1 MVEKTADKSAT
12 TKAAARKV
20 ATAKTA
26 AACAGADG
34 RQAGKSVAAA
44 CADADKTVTGK
55 GAAACESADGRQ
67 AGKSVA
73 ACEGAAR
80 RAGKS
85 AAACEGAARRAE
97 PCYFLLDSYFRQ
109 GWLDKKYYGKSGYR
123 RPYTA
128 DDRLLAG
135 KLFYADF
142 LRWQKGLFRCP
153 EFARPRVDTTP
164 LREAWIAGGEAERFR
179 RVLNRVSRLCLPV
192 LYKIVLEG
200 SDIRPPAGL
209 STREKLYFNHEIRV
223 RLCQG
228 LDELVMYYVIKRA

>member
-1 MVEKTADKSAT
+1 MVEKAADKSAAAKT
-12 TKAAARKV
+12 AAGKAAAV
-20 ATAKTA
+20 KTVTGKGAAGKAA

-34 RQAGKSVAAA
+34 RQAGKGAAEKA
-44 CADADKTVTGK
+44 TADKTAAVDGRQVGK
-55 GAAACESADGRQ
+55 GAAAVCASADG
-67 AGKSVA
+67 
-73 ACEGAAR
+73 
-80 RAGKS
+80 
-85 AAACEGAARRAE
+85 RAE

-228 LDELVMYYVIKRA
+228 LDELVMYYIKR

>member
-1 MVEKTADKSAT
+1 MVEKTADKSAAG
-12 TKAAARKV
+12 KAAAVKTVTGKTAAGKAAAGKV

-26 AACAGADG
+26 AACADGRQAGESAAVCADADG
-34 RQAGKSVAAA
+34 RQAGMSAAVCA
-44 CADADKTVTGK
+44 CADG
-55 GAAACESADGRQ
+55 
-67 AGKSVA
+67 
-73 ACEGAAR
+73 
-80 RAGKS
+80 
-85 AAACEGAARRAE
+85 RAE

-200 SDIRPPAGL
+200 QDIRPPAGL

-228 LDELVMYYVIKRA
+228 LDELVVYYIKR

>member
-1 MVEKTADKSAT
+1 MVEKAADKSA
-12 TKAAARKV
+12 ARKTAAGKV
-20 ATAKTA
+20 AAKTAAGKVAAKTA
-26 AACAGADG
+26 AACESAAACEGVAG
-34 RQAGKSVAAA
+34 RQAGKSAAA
-44 CADADKTVTGK
+44 
-55 GAAACESADGRQ
+55 R
-67 AGKSVA
+67 
-73 ACEGAAR
+73 
-80 RAGKS
+80 
-85 AAACEGAARRAE
+85 EGAARRAE

-200 SDIRPPAGL
+200 QDIRPPAGL

-228 LDELVMYYVIKRA
+228 LDELVMYYIKRA

>member
-1 MVEKTADKSAT
+1 MVEKAAD
-12 TKAAARKV
+12 KAAAACESAAGRQAGKSV
-20 ATAKTA
+20 AAWESADGRQAGKSA

-34 RQAGKSVAAA
+34 RQAGKSVAA
-44 CADADKTVTGK
+44 CAG
-55 GAAACESADGRQ
+55 ADG
-67 AGKSVA
+67 
-73 ACEGAAR
+73 
-80 RAGKS
+80 
-85 AAACEGAARRAE
+85 RAE

-200 SDIRPPAGL
+200 QDIRPPAGL

-228 LDELVMYYVIKRA
+228 LDELVVYYVKRA

>member
-1 MVEKTADKSAT
+1 MVEKTADKSAAG
-12 TKAAARKV
+12 KAAAVKTVTGKTAAGKAAAGKV

-26 AACAGADG
+26 AACADG
-34 RQAGKSVAAA
+34 RQAGESAAVCA
-44 CADADKTVTGK
+44 CADG
-55 GAAACESADGRQ
+55 
-67 AGKSVA
+67 
-73 ACEGAAR
+73 
-80 RAGKS
+80 
-85 AAACEGAARRAE
+85 RAE

-228 LDELVMYYVIKRA
+228 LDELVMYYIKRA

>member
-1 MVEKTADKSAT
+1 MVEKAAD
-12 TKAAARKV
+12 KAAAACAGADGRQVGKSV
-20 ATAKTA
+20 AACESAAGRQVGKSA
-26 AACAGADG
+26 AACAGAAGRQVGKSVAACAGADG
-34 RQAGKSVAAA
+34 RQAGKSVAA
-44 CADADKTVTGK
+44 CE
-55 GAAACESADGRQ
+55 GAAGRQ

-73 ACEGAAR
+73 ACA
-80 RAGKS
+80 
-85 AAACEGAARRAE
+85 GAARRAE

-164 LREAWIAGGEAERFR
+164 VREVWIAGGEAERFR

-200 SDIRPPAGL
+200 RDIRPPTGL

-228 LDELVMYYVIKRA
+228 LDELVVYYVKRA

>member
-1 MVEKTADKSAT
+1 MAEKAADKTAVR
-12 TKAAARKV
+12 KAAAACEGV
-20 ATAKTA
+20 AGRQAGKSA

-34 RQAGKSVAAA
+34 RQAGKSAAV
-44 CADADKTVTGK
+44 CAG
-55 GAAACESADGRQ
+55 ADG
-67 AGKSVA
+67 
-73 ACEGAAR
+73 
-80 RAGKS
+80 
-85 AAACEGAARRAE
+85 RAE

-228 LDELVMYYVIKRA
+228 LDELVVYYVKRG

>member
-1 MVEKTADKSAT
+1 MAEKAVGRAGADERQVGKNAAVGRAGADERQVSKNAAVGRAGADERQVG
-12 TKAAARKV
+12 KNAAAGRAGADERQAGK
-20 ATAKTA
+20 AA
-26 AACAGADG
+26 AACAGAD
-34 RQAGKSVAAA
+34 
-44 CADADKTVTGK
+44 
-55 GAAACESADGRQ
+55 E
-67 AGKSVA
+67 
-73 ACEGAAR
+73 
-80 RAGKS
+80 
-85 AAACEGAARRAE
+85 RAE
-97 PCYFLLDSYFRQ
+97 TCYFLLDSYFRQ

-123 RPYTA
+123 RPYSA

-228 LDELVMYYVIKRA
+228 LDELVVYYIRRV